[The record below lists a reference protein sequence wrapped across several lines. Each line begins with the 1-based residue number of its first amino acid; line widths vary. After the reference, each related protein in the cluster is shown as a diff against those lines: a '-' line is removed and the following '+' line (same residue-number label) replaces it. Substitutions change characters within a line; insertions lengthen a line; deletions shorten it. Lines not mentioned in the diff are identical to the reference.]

1 MVYVL
6 MVIFASL
13 VLGQNNILQAQGQ
26 WYKAGIAFVVG
37 MLVKGIFTASLVGF
51 LGTVGAAWA
60 TNLALVAMSI
70 YLDWTLPK
78 EVRLLKWGRVAFKA
92 GLLAVLMVAVNFILA
107 YLWHQVLGVAPER
120 LMDALLM
127 GIQILVG
134 VLLVVGYLRK
144 DPILNQVEWET
155 LPKGELIWR
164 LLQG

>member
-1 MVYVL
+1 
-6 MVIFASL
+6 
-13 VLGQNNILQAQGQ
+13 
-26 WYKAGIAFVVG
+26 
-37 MLVKGIFTASLVGF
+37 
-51 LGTVGAAWA
+51 
-60 TNLALVAMSI
+60 
-70 YLDWTLPK
+70 
-78 EVRLLKWGRVAFKA
+78 
-92 GLLAVLMVAVNFILA
+92 MVAVNFILA